1 MAWNATPVED
11 GIERLRRWTEEHR
24 GVPPAFGRMRC
35 SLEHVGP
42 ATTTVRLPLE
52 PELLLP
58 SGAPS
63 AAVTALLADFGLACS
78 VIASLPDLRGVATVS
93 MTVDHLRLP
102 PTSGALLVTCTATA
116 YDEGRPQFS
125 RGSVR
130 ALDGTPV
137 AEVSG
142 WLMPTPAEAE
152 GAQRVGL
159 VNEPAAVHVLDLLGV
174 PAAPSFSLTA
184 RDALSNAI
192 GSLHG
197 GISALACGLAAEA
210 ALPDLRPLTTSIAFL
225 RPAPREGSVA
235 VTASV
240 VRQGR
245 RTGLAVAEVTDAE
258 GRLLVSARIV
268 AG

>member
-11 GIERLRRWTEEHR
+11 GIERLRRWTDEQR

-35 SLEHVGP
+35 SLEHVGR
-42 ATTTVRLPLE
+42 ATSTVRLPLE

-63 AAVTALLADFGLACS
+63 SGVTAMLADFGLAS
-78 VIASLPDLRGVATVS
+78 AVIASLPDLRGVATVS
-93 MTVDHLRLP
+93 FTVDHLALP
-102 PTSGALLVTCTATA
+102 PTSGALLVTCTSTP
-116 YDEGRPQFS
+116 YDEGRPQHA
-125 RGSVR
+125 RGSVH
-130 ALDGTPV
+130 AANGTPV

-142 WLMPTPAEAE
+142 WLMPTPAEAS

-159 VNEPAAVHVLDLLGV
+159 ATEPAAAHLLDLLGV
-174 PAAPSFSLTA
+174 PAAQQFSLTA

-197 GISALACGLAAEA
+197 GVGALACSLAAEA
-210 ALPDLRPLTTSIAFL
+210 ALPGLRPLSTSIAFL
-225 RPAPREGSVA
+225 RPTPREGSVDVA
-235 VTASV
+235 ASV

-245 RTGLAVAEVTDAE
+245 RTGSAVAEVTDPQ
-258 GRLLVSARIV
+258 GRLLVSARVV